1 MRTGV
6 FISFE
11 GIDGVGKSTQL
22 RLVSEKYRSLGY
34 AVVTTREPGGTVLGQ
49 RIREMLLDPNQN
61 VSHAAEILLYAADR
75 AQHIKEV
82 ILPAL
87 KAGKIVLSDRY
98 LDSSVAYQ
106 GYGLDQDITWIR
118 RINQWAAADLLP
130 DLTFCLDQDPQT
142 ALQRTQGDRIE
153 QRALEYYAKV
163 RQGYQSIA
171 AEEPERF
178 HIINAEGTIEQ
189 VFQRIW
195 QIIERRGFV

>member
-106 GYGLDQDITWIR
+106 
-118 RINQWAAADLLP
+118 
-130 DLTFCLDQDPQT
+130 
-142 ALQRTQGDRIE
+142 
-153 QRALEYYAKV
+153 V
-163 RQGYQSIA
+163 MS
-171 AEEPERF
+171 
-178 HIINAEGTIEQ
+178 
-189 VFQRIW
+189 
-195 QIIERRGFV
+195 

>member
-118 RINQWAAADLLP
+118 RINQWVAADLLP